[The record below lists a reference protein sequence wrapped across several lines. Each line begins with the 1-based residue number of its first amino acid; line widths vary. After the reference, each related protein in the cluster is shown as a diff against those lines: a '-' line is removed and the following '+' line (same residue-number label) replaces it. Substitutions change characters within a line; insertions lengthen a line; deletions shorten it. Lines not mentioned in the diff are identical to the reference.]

1 MEAKN
6 IMSSGKKIKVISKPL
21 FEDIEVKCE
30 GKSLKILKSKASLSK
45 NQNQISLI
53 YLNIWQ

>member
-1 MEAKN
+1 
-6 IMSSGKKIKVISKPL
+6 MSSGKKIKVISKPL